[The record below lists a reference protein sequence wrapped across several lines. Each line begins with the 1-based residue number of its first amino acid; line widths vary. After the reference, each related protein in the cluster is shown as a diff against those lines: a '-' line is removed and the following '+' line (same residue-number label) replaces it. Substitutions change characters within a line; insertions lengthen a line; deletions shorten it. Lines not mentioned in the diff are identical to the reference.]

1 MLKYALLVG
10 AVLMAAFYSGS
21 ETGIYCVN
29 RLRVWLRARQG
40 MVPARALQR
49 LVSRPRLAIS
59 TMLVGTNIGIY
70 VATAV
75 CTEKLRHSGL
85 AARADLYSSLIMPPI
100 LLIFAEVLPKSLFQ
114 HHAEGL
120 MYKVVWPLRVSEWL
134 FYPLSVLLRAVSAL
148 PQWLLGRHARGRG
161 PVVTSDTVRFYINQG
176 AAHGVLS
183 SYQRRMAENI
193 MRLRS
198 VELTEALTPLEDVVM
213 VSADASAETLRE
225 LLGAHRYSRVPVFEE
240 RGDNIVG
247 VINVIDLATAEP
259 DAGPRELVR
268 DVLRV
273 PRDASVA
280 EALTMLRRAKQ
291 QFAVV
296 TGEQGGAIGVVTVK
310 DLVEEIVGELEAW

>member
-1 MLKYALLVG
+1 MPEYLLL
-10 AVLMAAFYSGS
+10 AAAILAAAFYSGS

-40 MVPARALQR
+40 MAPARALQR
-49 LVSRPRLAIS
+49 LVSQPRLAVS

-75 CTEKLRHSGL
+75 CTEKLRHTGL
-85 AARADLYSSLIMPPI
+85 AAQADLYSSLIMPPV

-120 MYKVVWPLRVSEWL
+120 MYRVVWPLRLSEWL
-134 FYPLSVLLRAVSAL
+134 FYPLSLLLRAVSTLAQL
-148 PQWLLGRHARGRG
+148 LLGRHATAHR
-161 PVVTSDTVRFYINQG
+161 PVVTSETVRFYINQG

-183 SYQRRMAENI
+183 AYQRRMAENI

-198 VELTEALTPLEDVVM
+198 VELNVALTPLDEVVM
-213 VSADASAETLRE
+213 VPAEASAEALRE
-225 LLGAHRYSRVPVFEE
+225 LLAAHRYSRVPVFEE
-240 RGDNIVG
+240 RRDNIVG
-247 VINVIDLATAEP
+247 VVNVMDLATAEP
-259 DAGPRELVR
+259 GAGPREAAR

-296 TGEQGGAIGVVTVK
+296 TGEQGAAVGVVTVK